1 MREWQLRKNAEDM
14 KKTSSS
20 ETGDELRPEYDLGF
34 ERPNRFA
41 KRLKGKSVVAI
52 VLDEDVADVFQSSEA
67 VNDLLRS
74 VIKAMPP
81 QQPGTTGPAKRR
93 AG

>member
-1 MREWQLRKNAEDM
+1 M

-20 ETGDELRPEYDLGF
+20 ETPDELRPEYDLDF
-34 ERPNRFA
+34 KRPNRFA

-74 VIKAMPP
+74 VIRAMPSN
-81 QQPGTTGPAKRR
+81 QPRATPPPKRR
-93 AG
+93 AS